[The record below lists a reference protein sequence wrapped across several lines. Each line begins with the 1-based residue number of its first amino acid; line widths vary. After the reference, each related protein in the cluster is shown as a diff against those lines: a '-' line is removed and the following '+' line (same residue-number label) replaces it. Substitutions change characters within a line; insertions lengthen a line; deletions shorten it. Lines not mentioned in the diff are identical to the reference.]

1 MQLTRKKS
9 GFACPALLAIH
20 LKRAIIK
27 NGWKLKSRRDLKVSE
42 ALPGPRKV
50 PKHLHVTAKLST
62 TTFLLYTA
70 LRPPHKRGERGLIAV
85 AAGAAG
91 LGVRPDAAND
101 SIYPQQLISSSGT
114 NRDDRFVALCCL
126 AGYAGFLALGM

>member
-1 MQLTRKKS
+1 MHR
-9 GFACPALLAIH
+9 
-20 LKRAIIK
+20 
-27 NGWKLKSRRDLKVSE
+27 
-42 ALPGPRKV
+42 
-50 PKHLHVTAKLST
+50 HLHVTAKLST

-114 NRDDRFVALCCL
+114 NRDDRFATALAVS
-126 AGYAGFLALGM
+126 AGYAGLLALGM